1 MIPQVL
7 NFLLTKKIYQFDRNN
22 PRGPTD
28 GVRGVDL
35 SKVQQG
41 PVAQSA
47 NYLDNS
53 DFLLLNWMPFGV
65 EHIELLRF
73 CRNWPFHDNLN

>member
-47 NYLDNS
+47 N
-53 DFLLLNWMPFGV
+53 
-65 EHIELLRF
+65 
-73 CRNWPFHDNLN
+73 